1 MSTTPVIDT
10 QLVSEVAALKAL
22 VSRLL
27 NLAEGA
33 AAQSQTIPEFCS
45 AERISRAFY
54 YEMRKAGRGPR
65 EMRHADGCVRVSP
78 EARLDWR
85 RDRERETSSPKHQGR
100 LSGFH
105 PSRATTTQR

>member
-1 MSTTPVIDT
+1 MLPIDAANFGSMSTTPVIDT

-85 RDRERETSSPKHQGR
+85 RDRERETQAQNTKDV
-100 LSGFH
+100 
-105 PSRATTTQR
+105 

>member
-33 AAQSQTIPEFCS
+33 ADQSQTIPEFCS

-78 EARLDWR
+78 RRVSTGAAIASARLKAQNTKDV
-85 RDRERETSSPKHQGR
+85 
-100 LSGFH
+100 
-105 PSRATTTQR
+105 